1 MYIRDSPYNTL
12 FWRGL
17 PSALTS
23 FWTGQ
28 FAKEHRTHTVNSIL
42 KSTHFLVTL
51 PCASWYDTRQVT
63 VCLLPRSLVFG
74 EHCLYT
80 RTRVLRLPHMYV
92 RRRAAAGGGAR
103 SVRITRPRVADGTRY
118 RGTPV
123 RRMRVIYL
131 PAGAWKV
138 FPRSA
143 APTDTHL
150 FTMHRMGHRVT
161 GECSNTRKRPPRA
174 RAGGQ

>member
-1 MYIRDSPYNTL
+1 MYIATIVRARLIEHMVQSECRLRYAFDTNWSLRWRPARHYSAGDSVYNTL

-42 KSTHFLVTL
+42 KSAHFLVTL
-51 PCASWYDTRQVT
+51 PRASWHDTRQVT

-80 RTRVLRLPHMYV
+80 RTKFLVLRVLDLVRLLVLM
-92 RRRAAAGGGAR
+92 
-103 SVRITRPRVADGTRY
+103 
-118 RGTPV
+118 
-123 RRMRVIYL
+123 
-131 PAGAWKV
+131 
-138 FPRSA
+138 
-143 APTDTHL
+143 
-150 FTMHRMGHRVT
+150 T
-161 GECSNTRKRPPRA
+161 GL
-174 RAGGQ
+174 GL